1 MTTFAIDEHRNL
13 TLSIKVDGRTR
24 WVTFSFPVI
33 YGNRGNS
40 TFSTSDPKLIEALKN
55 HKEFGSLF
63 YIKNND
69 AEGVE
74 TNENGVNIHADNKAI
89 EEELPTPENA
99 IIVESVTTKGMA
111 VAYIQGMY
119 GESFTA
125 TTVEDMKREAA
136 QKWNTTFPKW
146 GK

>member
-1 MTTFAIDEHRNL
+1 MTKFSTKCPLNLDITVKVGDKFRNVVF
-13 TLSIKVDGRTR
+13 SIPMV
-24 WVTFSFPVI
+24 
-33 YGNRGNS
+33 YGNPLAS
-40 TFSTSDPKLIEALKN
+40 TFTTSDKELIEALKN
-55 HKEFGSLF
+55 HRDFG
-63 YIKNND
+63 
-69 AEGVE
+69 
-74 TNENGVNIHADNKAI
+74 KAFFI
-89 EEELPTPENA
+89 EEEILDATEGVSSSEFAVKTIEDDLADPENA

-136 QKWNTTFPKW
+136 QKWNVIFPKW